1 MASARRAFGHDG
13 DIFPRSA
20 DVSDGNLHP
29 AEHASWE
36 NERFT
41 PSPIGQESRNSTT
54 PYDTSFY
61 NGQDDDFHG
70 STPTSKEYQPVATS
84 TFKTNEYETPPPGR
98 SHGLVTRVLLGWW
111 KELVWSVI
119 SVACIPALIGMLRR
133 FDNQPLPDWPHGIT
147 LNTAVAFISTLCR
160 TAFLLPVVEALSQLK
175 WNWYRKPRSLQDF
188 RVFDEASRG
197 PWGSLKLLFTTK
209 GRGMGVL
216 AALILVSSIAT
227 STLTQSVV
235 TYPTHMTAFPGN
247 GTATSVRSTE
257 YFWATAN
264 MYAQRDTML
273 PFTLAI
279 PQAIYTRPENPIS
292 YTPPTCR
299 TSECTWDHFTTL
311 AVCMDMKNI
320 TDQMDT
326 GGEIVNDVTGSSGG
340 SNITLPNGA
349 MLHPT
354 YGFRNM
360 NISAGTSVSFN
371 NTDMIKAPIL
381 DYTIMFWPP
390 SQARAYEVLL
400 HFCVNTYS
408 VAVKGN
414 IPTVD
419 LAASYTNID
428 EGEVFVKGANQTYN
442 VTYLTTPD
450 DPGEKFVA
458 DGMGPG
464 YIGGSLASSI
474 TGAYTYLGDYNMSA
488 GVGVFG
494 AAIERAIVGVN
505 SNDSQAI
512 DDAQYAG
519 IYNLSSNIAMALTN
533 ALTEW
538 SAEPAVNGTALTQ
551 QTFVSIRWEWVTLL
565 VVQVFLSLV
574 VLIVAIFHTEMI
586 GIPIIKGNP
595 LPGLFAISAQEKY
608 TIEQQQMGITT
619 SVPNHVLDGDLK
631 RVGNKWVLGSVSG
644 RRHGNEQEPTI
655 YVGEHGNWAS

>member
-1 MASARRAFGHDG
+1 MMASARRAFGHDG
-13 DIFPRSA
+13 GEFPRST
-20 DVSDGNLHP
+20 DVSGGNLHP

-54 PYDTSFY
+54 PYDTSSY

-70 STPTSKEYQPVATS
+70 ITPTSKEYQPVATS
-84 TFKTNEYETPPPGR
+84 TFKTNQYETPPPGR
-98 SHGLVTRVLLGWW
+98 SHGLVSRVVLGWW

-175 WNWYRKPRSLQDF
+175 WNC
-188 RVFDEASRG
+188 
-197 PWGSLKLLFTTK
+197 
-209 GRGMGVL
+209 GMGVL

-227 STLTQSVV
+227 STLTQSVA
-235 TYPTHMTAFPGN
+235 TYPTHMTVFPGN
-247 GTATSVRSTE
+247 GTTTSVRSTE

-264 MYAQRDTML
+264 MYAQR
-273 PFTLAI
+273 
-279 PQAIYTRPENPIS
+279 S
-292 YTPPTCR
+292 
-299 TSECTWDHFTTL
+299 
-311 AVCMDMKNI
+311 
-320 TDQMDT
+320 
-326 GGEIVNDVTGSSGG
+326 GGG

-408 VAVKGN
+408 VTVKGN

-419 LAASYTNID
+419 LVASYANID
-428 EGEVFVKGANQTYN
+428 EGEVFVKSSNQTFN

-464 YIGGSLASSI
+464 YIGGALASSI
-474 TGAYTYLGDYNMSA
+474 TGAYTYFGDYNMSA

-574 VLIVAIFHTEMI
+574 VLIVAIFRTEMI

-631 RVGNKWVLGSVSG
+631 RVGNKWMLGSVSG
-644 RRHGNEQEPTI
+644 RRQWNEQEPTI